1 MREDFDAALEGVGD
15 KFLGRESNELGNEHF
30 PNRCGTGGL
39 QFLFGLGVRRDRR
52 FCTGA
57 QQMTTKLIASGVCG
71 DEAPIVSDR
80 RAMPRRRTVSGFL
93 VSVSL
98 PVSFFFLLLWSAAP
112 VLAQGGPPYYT
123 NDPGTPGPFQWEIN
137 FGYMPFFYSD
147 QSVSHTP
154 DVDINF
160 GIGDRIQLT
169 YENAWLRV
177 QNPATAPQFGR
188 TQFGLGQSNPGVKWR
203 FYDAGEDGL
212 SVSVF
217 PQFFLNNLNDAVRRG
232 ITSASQSFLLPFEFS
247 KKLGPVD
254 VDYEIGYQAVHKG
267 PDGWITGL
275 VVGHDFTPKLEGDIE
290 FYDQGTFH
298 PAGHQPTID
307 FGARYKIHSP
317 IIFLLMA
324 GRSLEP
330 ARSNQAYFVGYFGI
344 QILLPPKSYK

>member
-1 MREDFDAALEGVGD
+1 MDRLA
-15 KFLGRESNELGNEHF
+15 GRCVKTERTHS
-30 PNRCGTGGL
+30 
-39 QFLFGLGVRRDRR
+39 RDRK
-52 FCTGA
+52 
-57 QQMTTKLIASGVCG
+57 TKVSRS
-71 DEAPIVSDR
+71 DRPNDSIVSESKFERTEVPLAPFVPSLRSARDAV
-80 RAMPRRRTVSGFL
+80 AMLRCLIL
-93 VSVSL
+93 VLIFFVAAGSSVS
-98 PVSFFFLLLWSAAP
+98 F
-112 VLAQGGPPYYT
+112 AQGGPPYYT
-123 NDPGTPGPFQWEIN
+123 NDPGTPGPFNWEIN
-137 FGYMPFFYSD
+137 LGYMPFFYRD

-177 QNPATAPQFGR
+177 QNPSTAAQFGR

-203 FYDAGEDGL
+203 FHDGGEDGL

-217 PQFFLNNLNDAVRRG
+217 PQFFLNNPNDAVRRG
-232 ITSASQSFLLPFEFS
+232 ITPASQSFLLPFEFT

-254 VDYEIGYQAVHKG
+254 VDYEIGYQLVHKG

-290 FYDQGTFH
+290 FYNQGTFH
-298 PAGHQPTID
+298 SSENQPSGNQPTID

-317 IIFLLMA
+317 IIFLVMA

-330 ARSNQAYFVGYFGI
+330 TRSNQTYFLGYFGI